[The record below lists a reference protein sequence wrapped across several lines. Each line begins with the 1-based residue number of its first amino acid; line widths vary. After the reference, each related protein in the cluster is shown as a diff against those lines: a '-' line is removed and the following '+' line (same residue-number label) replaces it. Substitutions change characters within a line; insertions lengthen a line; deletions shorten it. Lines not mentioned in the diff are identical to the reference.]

1 MEQLSIRD
9 WMILIGGMMIAAV
22 LIDAVRRYW
31 SERRAEIKL
40 NARIERASPLSD
52 DDDAFNLLTELPNGG
67 ARIVQRD
74 DLQMDPQAGA
84 PASKASTADPH
95 RATAPAREAPEVNP
109 MPAPDAIEVDPMP
122 APDPIDVAVA
132 AQRGETG
139 HPESGVGRST
149 EADAASDN
157 RVLSEAESVE
167 LAADTETAKPATE
180 LSSFA
185 TDAGAAKSAVSSQ
198 QAVTSET
205 VAESPAEQPAET
217 ASRRRTVKPAP
228 EADEPETSEKA
239 LNEDAGATGTV
250 DWLDTL
256 EPEEP
261 LEPDAPEH
269 GRLPR
274 GADTHVFI
282 LYVVAQAEEGFAGSD
297 ILETL
302 LACDL
307 RFGDMDFFHRHERA
321 SGRGPIEFS
330 VANMMKPGV
339 FNIDNMEPLQTRGL
353 MFFVTLPGPADMLK
367 AFDYMYETAKVVAK
381 SLGGDIQDETRSVI
395 TRQSLEHMRQQIREL
410 ERRLLVRRN

>member
-31 SERRAEIKL
+31 RERRAEIKL

-74 DLQMDPQAGA
+74 DLQIDPQAAA
-84 PASKASTADPH
+84 PVSAAESN
-95 RATAPAREAPEVNP
+95 RATSPAREAP
-109 MPAPDAIEVDPMP
+109 APDPM
-122 APDPIDVAVA
+122 PDPIDVAVA
-132 AQRGETG
+132 AQLAETENTE
-139 HPESGVGRST
+139 PEKDSPAQTAPDSGDST
-149 EADAASDN
+149 PSEPEAVEPETDAVTAETAADPTAPEADAEG
-157 RVLSEAESVE
+157 LE
-167 LAADTETAKPATE
+167 ETV
-180 LSSFA
+180 
-185 TDAGAAKSAVSSQ
+185 SAVRT
-198 QAVTSET
+198 VTRE
-205 VAESPAEQPAET
+205 AAPESPAESGSET
-217 ASRRRTVKPAP
+217 ASRRRTVRLAP
-228 EADEPETSEKA
+228 ETAELETAASAATVDADAS
-239 LNEDAGATGTV
+239 GTV

-274 GADTHVFI
+274 GANTHVFI
-282 LYVVAQAEEGFAGSD
+282 LYVVAQAEEGFSGTD

-339 FNIDNMEPLQTRGL
+339 FDIDNMEPLQTRGL

-367 AFDYMYETAKVVAK
+367 AFDYMYETVKVVAK

>member
-9 WMILIGGMMIAAV
+9 WMILIGGMMIVAV

-31 SERRAEIKL
+31 RERRAEIKL

-74 DLQMDPQAGA
+74 DLQIDPRAAVRTGTAESNRAASSVQEA
-84 PASKASTADPH
+84 PAL
-95 RATAPAREAPEVNP
+95 
-109 MPAPDAIEVDPMP
+109 DPM
-122 APDPIDVAVA
+122 PDPIDVAVA
-132 AQRGETG
+132 AQLAETENTE
-139 HPESGVGRST
+139 PEKDSPVQAAPASANST
-149 EADAASDN
+149 SSESEAVEPEAGAVRAETPADPTALEADAGGLEETVSAVRTVPREDA
-157 RVLSEAESVE
+157 AES
-167 LAADTETAKPATE
+167 
-180 LSSFA
+180 
-185 TDAGAAKSAVSSQ
+185 SAEA
-198 QAVTSET
+198 QAE
-205 VAESPAEQPAET
+205 P

-228 EADEPETSEKA
+228 ETTDPETGKPGTAEA
-239 LNEDAGATGTV
+239 ERAPADDAGASGTV
-250 DWLDTL
+250 DWLDAL
-256 EPEEP
+256 EPGEP
-261 LEPDAPEH
+261 LEPDSPEH

-274 GADTHVFI
+274 GANTHVFI
-282 LYVVAQAEEGFAGSD
+282 LYVVAQAEEGFSGTD

-339 FNIDNMEPLQTRGL
+339 FDIDNMEPLQTRGL

-367 AFDYMYETAKVVAK
+367 AFDYMYETVKVVAK

>member
-31 SERRAEIKL
+31 RERRAEIKL
-40 NARIERASPLSD
+40 NARIERASPLSND
-52 DDDAFNLLTELPNGG
+52 DVAFNLLTELPSGG

-74 DLQMDPQAGA
+74 DLQIDAQAAA
-84 PASKASTADPH
+84 PVAAAERN
-95 RATAPAREAPEVNP
+95 RATSSAREA
-109 MPAPDAIEVDPMP
+109 P

-132 AQRGETG
+132 AQLAETENTEPG
-139 HPESGVGRST
+139 KDSPTQTAPVSVDSARSEPEGVEPET
-149 EADAASDN
+149 DAVTAADPTAPEADTGGLEGTVSAL
-157 RVLSEAESVE
+157 RTVIREA
-167 LAADTETAKPATE
+167 TA
-180 LSSFA
+180 
-185 TDAGAAKSAVSSQ
+185 Q
-198 QAVTSET
+198 
-205 VAESPAEQPAET
+205 SPAEAENET
-217 ASRRRTVKPAP
+217 ASRRRIVKPAP
-228 EADEPETSEKA
+228 EIAEPETATSA
-239 LNEDAGATGTV
+239 PTDDADASGTV

-261 LEPDAPEH
+261 LKPDAPEH
-269 GRLPR
+269 GRLSR
-274 GADTHVFI
+274 GANTHVFI
-282 LYVVAQAEEGFAGSD
+282 LYVVAQAEDSFSGTD

-339 FNIDNMEPLQTRGL
+339 FDIDNMEPLQTRGL

-367 AFDYMYETAKVVAK
+367 AFDYMYETVKVVAK
-381 SLGGDIQDETRSVI
+381 NLGGDIQDETRSVI

>member
-9 WMILIGGMMIAAV
+9 WMIIIGGMMIAAV

-31 SERRAEIKL
+31 RERRAEIKL
-40 NARIERASPLSD
+40 NARIDRASPLSD
-52 DDDAFNLLTELPNGG
+52 DDNAFNLLTELPNGG

-74 DLQMDPQAGA
+74 DLQTDSQAAAPTTDATGSDSDRTTVP
-84 PASKASTADPH
+84 PASEQRD
-95 RATAPAREAPEVNP
+95 APPSRDESV
-109 MPAPDAIEVDPMP
+109 
-122 APDPIDVAVA
+122 PDPIDVAVA
-132 AQRGETG
+132 AQ
-139 HPESGVGRST
+139 
-149 EADAASDN
+149 
-157 RVLSEAESVE
+157 LAESDKAE
-167 LAADTETAKPATE
+167 SDKAESDKAE
-180 LSSFA
+180 S
-185 TDAGAAKSAVSSQ
+185 DAHAVSSQ
-198 QAVTSET
+198 SAGDSLPPVAGAPASEGPVSVERAAPKEA
-205 VAESPAEQPAET
+205 VAERLVEEQTEA

-228 EADEPETSEKA
+228 EATEQDPIDDTDTS
-239 LNEDAGATGTV
+239 GTV

-256 EPEEP
+256 DPEEP

-274 GADTHVFI
+274 GANTHVFI
-282 LYVVAQAEEGFAGSD
+282 LYVVAQAEEGFAGTD

-339 FNIDNMEPLQTRGL
+339 FDIDNMEPLQTRGL

-367 AFDYMYETAKVVAK
+367 AFDYMYETVKVVAK

>member
-31 SERRAEIKL
+31 GERRAEIKL

-67 ARIVQRD
+67 ARIVHRD
-74 DLQMDPQAGA
+74 DLQIDPQA
-84 PASKASTADPH
+84 
-95 RATAPAREAPEVNP
+95 TAPTFETSAAGRERADSPSRYE
-109 MPAPDAIEVDPMP
+109 P

-132 AQRGETG
+132 AELVETSDTG
-139 HPESGVGRST
+139 STVGASAST
-149 EADAASDN
+149 ESASDDPALSEPEAVESAAGAGTSRPAAEAPAPPANAETLEEAAS
-157 RVLSEAESVE
+157 AERTV
-167 LAADTETAKPATE
+167 ARETATE
-180 LSSFA
+180 SQ
-185 TDAGAAKSAVSSQ
+185 AK
-198 QAVTSET
+198 E
-205 VAESPAEQPAET
+205 P

-228 EADEPETSEKA
+228 EAAEKLLADDADTS
-239 LNEDAGATGTV
+239 GTV

-256 EPEEP
+256 EADES
-261 LEPDAPEH
+261 LEPDTPEH

-274 GADTHVFI
+274 GANTHVFI
-282 LYVVAQAEEGFAGSD
+282 LYVVAQAEEGFSGTD
-297 ILETL
+297 ILEIL

-339 FNIDNMEPLQTRGL
+339 FDIDNMEPLQTRGL
-353 MFFVTLPGPADMLK
+353 MFFVTLPGPSDMLK
-367 AFDYMYETAKVVAK
+367 AFDYMYETVKVVAK

>member
-22 LIDAVRRYW
+22 LIDAVGRYW
-31 SERRAEIKL
+31 RERRAEIKL
-40 NARIERASPLSD
+40 NARIERASPLSND
-52 DDDAFNLLTELPNGG
+52 DEAFNLLTELPNGG
-67 ARIVQRD
+67 ARVVQRG
-74 DLQMDPQAGA
+74 DLQIDPQAAA
-84 PASKASTADPH
+84 PVSAPKSN
-95 RATAPAREAPEVNP
+95 RATSLVREA
-109 MPAPDAIEVDPMP
+109 P
-122 APDPIDVAVA
+122 APDPMPDPIDLAVTAQLAETENTEPGKDSPAQTAPASVDSAPSEPEA
-132 AQRGETG
+132 AELETDAVTAETAADPTATG
-139 HPESGVGRST
+139 
-149 EADAASDN
+149 ADAAG
-157 RVLSEAESVE
+157 LE
-167 LAADTETAKPATE
+167 
-180 LSSFA
+180 
-185 TDAGAAKSAVSSQ
+185 
-198 QAVTSET
+198 ET
-205 VAESPAEQPAET
+205 VSALRTVTREATAQSPAEAENET

-228 EADEPETSEKA
+228 ETAEPETATSA
-239 LNEDAGATGTV
+239 PTDDADASGTV

-261 LEPDAPEH
+261 LKPDAPEH

-274 GADTHVFI
+274 GANTHVFI
-282 LYVVAQAEEGFAGSD
+282 LYVVAQAEEGFSGTD

-339 FNIDNMEPLQTRGL
+339 FDIDNMEPLQTRGL

-367 AFDYMYETAKVVAK
+367 AFDYMYETVKVVAK

-410 ERRLLVRRN
+410 ERRLLARRN

>member
-31 SERRAEIKL
+31 RERRAEIKL

-74 DLQMDPQAGA
+74 DLQIDPQAAA
-84 PASKASTADPH
+84 PVSAIATTESD
-95 RATAPAREAPEVNP
+95 RATSPAREAP
-109 MPAPDAIEVDPMP
+109 APDPIL

-132 AQRGETG
+132 AQLAETENTE
-139 HPESGVGRST
+139 PEKDSPAQTAPASVDST
-149 EADAASDN
+149 PSEPEAVEPETDAVTAETAADPTAPEADAEG
-157 RVLSEAESVE
+157 LE
-167 LAADTETAKPATE
+167 ETV
-180 LSSFA
+180 
-185 TDAGAAKSAVSSQ
+185 SAVRT
-198 QAVTSET
+198 VTRE
-205 VAESPAEQPAET
+205 AAPESPAESGSET
-217 ASRRRTVKPAP
+217 ASRRRTVRPAP
-228 EADEPETSEKA
+228 ETAELETAASAATVDADAS
-239 LNEDAGATGTV
+239 GTV

-274 GADTHVFI
+274 GANTHVFI
-282 LYVVAQAEEGFAGSD
+282 LYVVAQAEEGFSGTD

-339 FNIDNMEPLQTRGL
+339 FDIDNMEPLQTRGL

-367 AFDYMYETAKVVAK
+367 AFDYMYETVKVVAK

>member
-9 WMILIGGMMIAAV
+9 WMILIGGVMIAAV

-31 SERRAEIKL
+31 RERRAELKL
-40 NARIERASPLSD
+40 NARIERAGPLSD

-74 DLQMDPQAGA
+74 DLQTGVSAASHDAVPSFSATSSGAAGSTTKE
-84 PASKASTADPH
+84 PAHEPPLRS
-95 RATAPAREAPEVNP
+95 
-109 MPAPDAIEVDPMP
+109 
-122 APDPIDVAVA
+122 DPIDVAVEAQLSQSVNEEPEEVSVVVAPEIEDVAEETA
-132 AQRGETG
+132 ATE
-139 HPESGVGRST
+139 PET
-149 EADAASDN
+149 EA
-157 RVLSEAESVE
+157 EAEQDASVLTE
-167 LAADTETAKPATE
+167 PDTDEPAALDDSKDEEP
-180 LSSFA
+180 
-185 TDAGAAKSAVSSQ
+185 V
-198 QAVTSET
+198 
-205 VAESPAEQPAET
+205 
-217 ASRRRTVKPAP
+217 SRRRTVKPPSESDATDSAP
-228 EADEPETSEKA
+228 DAADA
-239 LNEDAGATGTV
+239 GTV
-250 DWLDTL
+250 DWLDEL
-256 EPEEP
+256 EPEKESD
-261 LEPDAPEH
+261 PDLPEH

-274 GADTHVFI
+274 GANTHVFI
-282 LYVVAQAEEGFAGSD
+282 LYVVAQAEEGFSGTD

-339 FNIDNMEPLQTRGL
+339 FDIDNMEPLQTRGL

-367 AFDYMYETAKVVAK
+367 AFDYMYETVKVVAK
-381 SLGGDIQDETRSVI
+381 KLGGDIQDETRSVI

>member
-22 LIDAVRRYW
+22 LIDAFHRYW
-31 SERRAEIKL
+31 RERRAEIKL

-74 DLQMDPQAGA
+74 DLQIDPQATA
-84 PASKASTADPH
+84 PVSAAESN
-95 RATAPAREAPEVNP
+95 RATSPAREAP
-109 MPAPDAIEVDPMP
+109 APDPM
-122 APDPIDVAVA
+122 PDPIDVAVA
-132 AQRGETG
+132 AQLAETENTEPG
-139 HPESGVGRST
+139 KDSPAQTAPAGVDSAPSEPEALEQETAADPTAS
-149 EADAASDN
+149 EADAGGLEKTASAL
-157 RVLSEAESVE
+157 RTVTREATAQSSAEAEN
-167 LAADTETAKPATE
+167 
-180 LSSFA
+180 
-185 TDAGAAKSAVSSQ
+185 
-198 QAVTSET
+198 
-205 VAESPAEQPAET
+205 ET

-228 EADEPETSEKA
+228 ETAEPETATREPTD
-239 LNEDAGATGTV
+239 DADTSGTV

-256 EPEEP
+256 EPEERFK
-261 LEPDAPEH
+261 PDATEH

-274 GADTHVFI
+274 GANTHVFI
-282 LYVVAQAEEGFAGSD
+282 LYVVAQAEEGFSGTD

-339 FNIDNMEPLQTRGL
+339 FDIDNMEPLQTRGL

-367 AFDYMYETAKVVAK
+367 AFDYMYETVKVVAK
-381 SLGGDIQDETRSVI
+381 SLRGDIQDETRSVI

>member
-31 SERRAEIKL
+31 RERRAEIKL

-74 DLQMDPQAGA
+74 DLQIDPQAAA
-84 PASKASTADPH
+84 PGSAAESN
-95 RATAPAREAPEVNP
+95 RATSPAREAP
-109 MPAPDAIEVDPMP
+109 APDPMQ
-122 APDPIDVAVA
+122 DPIDVAVA
-132 AQRGETG
+132 AQLAETENTEPG
-139 HPESGVGRST
+139 KDSPAQTAPASVDSAPSEPEVVEPET
-149 EADAASDN
+149 AADPTAPEADAGGLEE
-157 RVLSEAESVE
+157 RVSALRTVTREA
-167 LAADTETAKPATE
+167 
-180 LSSFA
+180 
-185 TDAGAAKSAVSSQ
+185 
-198 QAVTSET
+198 T
-205 VAESPAEQPAET
+205 VQSPAEAENET

-228 EADEPETSEKA
+228 ETAEPETATSA
-239 LNEDAGATGTV
+239 PTDDADASGTV

-261 LEPDAPEH
+261 LKPDAPEH

-274 GADTHVFI
+274 GANTHVFI
-282 LYVVAQAEEGFAGSD
+282 LYVVAQAEEGFSGTD

-339 FNIDNMEPLQTRGL
+339 FDIDNMEPLQTRGL

-367 AFDYMYETAKVVAK
+367 AFDYMYETVKVVAK

>member
-31 SERRAEIKL
+31 RERRAEIKL

-74 DLQMDPQAGA
+74 DLQIDPRAAARTGAAESNRATSPAQEA
-84 PASKASTADPH
+84 PALDS
-95 RATAPAREAPEVNP
+95 V
-109 MPAPDAIEVDPMP
+109 
-122 APDPIDVAVA
+122 PDPIDVAVA
-132 AQRGETG
+132 AQLAETENTE
-139 HPESGVGRST
+139 PEKDSLVQAAPASADST
-149 EADAASDN
+149 PSEFEAVEPEAGTVRAETPVDPTALEADAGGLEETVSAVRTVPREDA
-157 RVLSEAESVE
+157 AESSVE
-167 LAADTETAKPATE
+167 A
-180 LSSFA
+180 
-185 TDAGAAKSAVSSQ
+185 
-198 QAVTSET
+198 QAE
-205 VAESPAEQPAET
+205 P

-228 EADEPETSEKA
+228 ETTDPETGKSGTAEA
-239 LNEDAGATGTV
+239 ERAPADDAGASGTV
-250 DWLDTL
+250 DWLDAL

-261 LEPDAPEH
+261 LEPDSPEH

-274 GADTHVFI
+274 GANTHVFI
-282 LYVVAQAEEGFAGSD
+282 LYVVAQAEEGFSGTD

-339 FNIDNMEPLQTRGL
+339 FDIDNMEPLQTRGL

-367 AFDYMYETAKVVAK
+367 AFDYMYETVKVVAK

>member
-31 SERRAEIKL
+31 GERRAEIKL

-67 ARIVQRD
+67 ARIVHRD
-74 DLQMDPQAGA
+74 DLQIDPQA
-84 PASKASTADPH
+84 
-95 RATAPAREAPEVNP
+95 TAPTFETSAAGRDRADSPSRYE
-109 MPAPDAIEVDPMP
+109 P

-132 AQRGETG
+132 AELVETSDTG
-139 HPESGVGRST
+139 STVGASAST
-149 EADAASDN
+149 ESASDDPALSEPEAVESAAGAGTSRPAADAPAPPANAETLEEAAS
-157 RVLSEAESVE
+157 AERTV
-167 LAADTETAKPATE
+167 ARETATE
-180 LSSFA
+180 SQ
-185 TDAGAAKSAVSSQ
+185 AK
-198 QAVTSET
+198 E
-205 VAESPAEQPAET
+205 P

-228 EADEPETSEKA
+228 EAAEKLLADDADTS
-239 LNEDAGATGTV
+239 GTV

-256 EPEEP
+256 EADES
-261 LEPDAPEH
+261 LEPDTPEH

-274 GADTHVFI
+274 GANTHVFI
-282 LYVVAQAEEGFAGSD
+282 LYVVAQAEEGFSGTD
-297 ILETL
+297 ILEIL

-339 FNIDNMEPLQTRGL
+339 FDIDHMEPLQTRGL
-353 MFFVTLPGPADMLK
+353 MFLFTLPGPSDMLK
-367 AFDYMYETAKVVAK
+367 AFDYMYETVKVVAK

>member
-22 LIDAVRRYW
+22 LVDAVRRYW
-31 SERRAEIKL
+31 RERRAELKL
-40 NARIERASPLSD
+40 NARIEKSDPLSN

-74 DLQMDPQAGA
+74 DLQLDERGQLPEAASAQWSKHGA
-84 PASKASTADPH
+84 SL
-95 RATAPAREAPEVNP
+95 PEDEP
-109 MPAPDAIEVDPMP
+109 SAAEPPSAAM
-122 APDPIDVAVA
+122 PDPIDVAVE
-132 AQRGETG
+132 AQARRVGPGE
-139 HPESGVGRST
+139 PFPKR
-149 EADAASDN
+149 
-157 RVLSEAESVE
+157 
-167 LAADTETAKPATE
+167 
-180 LSSFA
+180 
-185 TDAGAAKSAVSSQ
+185 Q
-198 QAVTSET
+198 
-205 VAESPAEQPAET
+205 SPASARLRKVKRPVDSAT
-217 ASRRRTVKPAP
+217 RRRTVKPPSNVAP
-228 EADEPETSEKA
+228 DPSEAPSH
-239 LNEDAGATGTV
+239 DAGTV

-256 EPEEP
+256 EPEQEA
-261 LEPDAPEH
+261 ETDGPEH

-274 GADTHVFI
+274 GANTHVFI
-282 LYVVAQAEEGFAGSD
+282 LYVVARSEESFSGMD

-321 SGRGPIEFS
+321 SGRGAIEFS

-339 FNIDNMEPLQTRGL
+339 FDIDNMEPLQTRGL

-367 AFDYMYETAKVVAK
+367 AFDYMYETVKVVAK
-381 SLGGDIQDETRSVI
+381 ALDADIQDETRSVI

>member
-31 SERRAEIKL
+31 RERRAEIKL
-40 NARIERASPLSD
+40 NARIERASPMSD

-74 DLQMDPQAGA
+74 DLQIDLQAAA
-84 PASKASTADPH
+84 PVPGLESN
-95 RATAPAREAPEVNP
+95 RATSPAREAP
-109 MPAPDAIEVDPMP
+109 APDPM
-122 APDPIDVAVA
+122 PDPIDVAVA
-132 AQRGETG
+132 AQLAETENTEPG
-139 HPESGVGRST
+139 KDSPAQTAPSSVDSAPSEPEAAQPETDAVT
-149 EADAASDN
+149 AEA
-157 RVLSEAESVE
+157 
-167 LAADTETAKPATE
+167 AADPTAPGAYAGGLEETV
-180 LSSFA
+180 
-185 TDAGAAKSAVSSQ
+185 SAVRT
-198 QAVTSET
+198 VTREAT
-205 VAESPAEQPAET
+205 AQSPAEAENET

-228 EADEPETSEKA
+228 ETAAPETATSA
-239 LNEDAGATGTV
+239 PTDNADASGTV

-256 EPEEP
+256 EPEES
-261 LEPDAPEH
+261 LKPDAPEH

-274 GADTHVFI
+274 GANTHVFI
-282 LYVVAQAEEGFAGSD
+282 LYVVARAEEGFSGTD

-307 RFGDMDFFHRHERA
+307 RFGDMDFFHRHERE

-339 FNIDNMEPLQTRGL
+339 FDIDNMEPLQTRGL

-367 AFDYMYETAKVVAK
+367 AFDYMYETVKVVAK

>member
-31 SERRAEIKL
+31 RERRAEIKL
-40 NARIERASPLSD
+40 TARIERASPLSD

-67 ARIVQRD
+67 ARIVYRD
-74 DLQMDPQAGA
+74 DLQIGPQ
-84 PASKASTADPH
+84 
-95 RATAPAREAPEVNP
+95 ATAPISEAPAVGLDGADSSSRDES
-109 MPAPDAIEVDPMP
+109 

-132 AQRGETG
+132 AQLAETSDTG
-139 HPESGVGRST
+139 LSEGASAKTES
-149 EADAASDN
+149 ASDDPA
-157 RVLSEAESVE
+157 LSEPDAVES
-167 LAADTETAKPATE
+167 AA
-180 LSSFA
+180 
-185 TDAGAAKSAVSSQ
+185 G
-198 QAVTSET
+198 AVTSKPAAVAPAFLANEET
-205 VAESPAEQPAET
+205 LEEVAAAERTVGRETDAESPAKEQAERT
-217 ASRRRTVKPAP
+217 SRRRTVKPAP
-228 EADEPETSEKA
+228 EAAVEPQTDDADTS
-239 LNEDAGATGTV
+239 GTV

-256 EPEEP
+256 EPDEP
-261 LEPDAPEH
+261 LEQDVPEH

-274 GADTHVFI
+274 GANTHVFI
-282 LYVVAQAEEGFAGSD
+282 LYVVAQAEEGFSGTD

-339 FNIDNMEPLQTRGL
+339 FDIDNMEPLQTRGL

-367 AFDYMYETAKVVAK
+367 AFDYMYETVKVVAK